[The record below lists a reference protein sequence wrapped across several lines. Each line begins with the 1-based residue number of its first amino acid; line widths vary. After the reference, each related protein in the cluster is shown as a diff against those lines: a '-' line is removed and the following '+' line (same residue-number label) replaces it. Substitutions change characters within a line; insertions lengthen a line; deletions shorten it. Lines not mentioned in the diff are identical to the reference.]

1 MAKLNQLKHALA
13 LEAHG
18 NFYRAAVA
26 QNISQPALSR
36 SIQQLEKSMG
46 VVLFN
51 RNTDRVVPTDFGKIL
66 LIRAR
71 TIVSEAEEMQRE
83 MKQLQGL
90 GAGHLNISLGVYP
103 AELSGC
109 RAIGELI
116 RLHPNLSCQVNIH
129 EWRFII
135 RQIIE
140 KSIDLGISE
149 ISTLKH
155 DDAVLA
161 IEPLGQH
168 EAVLFCRKGHPLLEH
183 SKVSKAELDT
193 YPLAAVNLPPRALT
207 LFPGMT
213 KISKNSGDL
222 VPSVEVNNLVMARSI
237 VERSDA
243 FGMATPVQI
252 EPWLKSG
259 SIEVLPYR
267 RSWLKLNYGFI
278 YLRHQQL
285 SPAAIKFM
293 ELTRSIETRLTQRN
307 KELMKQMFPDK
318 KKLKRV
324 PKPKKDR

>member
-1 MAKLNQLKHALA
+1 MPKLNQLQNALA

-18 NFYRAAVA
+18 NFYRAAAA

-46 VVLFN
+46 VILFN
-51 RNTDRVVPTDFGKIL
+51 RDPDRVVPNDFGKIL
-66 LIRAR
+66 LARAR
-71 TIVSEAEEMQRE
+71 TIVGESEEMQRE
-83 MKQLQGL
+83 MEQLQDL

-116 RLHPNLSCQVNIH
+116 RLHPNLSCQINVH

-149 ISTLKH
+149 ISTLKQ
-155 DDAVLA
+155 DDAILA
-161 IEPLGQH
+161 IEPIGQH
-168 EAVLFCRKGHPLLEH
+168 EAVFFCRKGHPLLGR
-183 SKVSKAELDT
+183 SKVSKADLDT
-193 YPLAAVNLPPRALT
+193 YPLASVNLPPRVLK
-207 LFPGMT
+207 LFPGIT
-213 KISKNSGDL
+213 KVSKNTGDL
-222 VPSVEVNNLVMARSI
+222 VPSVEVNNLAMARSI

-243 FGMATPVQI
+243 FGSATPIQI

-259 SIEVLPYR
+259 RIGVLPYR
-267 RSWLKLNYGFI
+267 RSWLKLSYGFI
-278 YLRHQQL
+278 YLRHHQL

-293 ELTRSIETRLTQRN
+293 ELTRSIETRLADRN
-307 KELMKQMFPDK
+307 RELMKQMLPD
-318 KKLKRV
+318 
-324 PKPKKDR
+324 PKKSTRALKSKKAR